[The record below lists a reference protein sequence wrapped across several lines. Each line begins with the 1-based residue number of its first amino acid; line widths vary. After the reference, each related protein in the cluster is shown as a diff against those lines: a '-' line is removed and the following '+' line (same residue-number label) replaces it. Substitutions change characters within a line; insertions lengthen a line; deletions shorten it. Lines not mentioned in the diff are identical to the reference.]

1 VAWFDV
7 SSFIHPN
14 NTVTASTALNDAPS
28 PNRMTKTDAQRAAR
42 RMKEAYVSFAQ
53 TSPIGDPSSCG

>member
-1 VAWFDV
+1 VVWFDA

-14 NTVTASTALNDAPS
+14 NTVTASTALKRCSQPEPHDETGAQDAVH
-28 PNRMTKTDAQRAAR
+28 

-53 TSPIGDPSSCG
+53 TTAIGDPSSCG